1 MNKYLPLTLYP
12 SSATSLAISF
22 LSQSHWCLKVFGQNT
37 EDIVYL
43 QALSPALPALPW
55 CPKATMLMLF
65 RRPGGPERMRA
76 SHHQRQL
83 MLPKLWSEE
92 QTHPYTQSFV

>member
-12 SSATSLAISF
+12 SSATFLAISF

-43 QALSPALPALPW
+43 QAGKLTTLQTIVSFYSMILV
-55 CPKATMLMLF
+55 
-65 RRPGGPERMRA
+65 GGFPNTQVTHA
-76 SHHQRQL
+76 
-83 MLPKLWSEE
+83 WSCI
-92 QTHPYTQSFV
+92 

>member
-43 QALSPALPALPW
+43 QAGKLTTLQTIVSFYSMILL
-55 CPKATMLMLF
+55 
-65 RRPGGPERMRA
+65 GGFPNT
-76 SHHQRQL
+76 QV
-83 MLPKLWSEE
+83 
-92 QTHPYTQSFV
+92 THARSCI